1 MIRRRSQAVHRR
13 RLDVIYPLEAAVR
26 TKKAAVIPLRKSLR
40 EPRAADPPPLAADAR
55 LPLLLEKMPAL
66 LWTTDGDL
74 RILSCLGG
82 GFAALG
88 LDPGRL
94 VGRPLAESLGT
105 SDPECPA
112 LRAHARALAGQAF
125 GFEQEWEGRL
135 LQAHV
140 APLRDA
146 DGKIAGCAGIAFE
159 IGDRRGAEEAL
170 LRETERAQVTLAS
183 IGDGVIRTDPQG
195 RIDYLNP
202 VAERLT
208 GWSAAEAI
216 GFPAARV
223 FSIVDEATRRALP
236 APIESCIASGAV
248 VESPGYVL
256 LQSRDGRE
264 HSVRDSAA
272 PIYDRRG
279 ALIGAVLV
287 FKDVT
292 QLRGMEREM
301 TYLASHDALTGLLN
315 RREFEIRLKRAI
327 RSARGERRHALLSL
341 DLDQFKVVNDTCG
354 HLAGDEMLR
363 QITALLRSRVRRSDL
378 LARLGGDEF
387 GVLLEDCPLP
397 HARQIAEQMRRTVRE
412 FRFSW
417 RGQVFEAGVSIG
429 LVPIAPDTGDLSHV
443 LAAADAACYVAKD
456 GGRNRVHEYEADDTA
471 VVERHGEMQWIQR
484 IHGAFED
491 RRFRLYYQP
500 IQPIATGAGPEPGG
514 GAAGGLLCEIF
525 LRMLDKSGQLVA
537 PAAFICAAERYHLI
551 ASLDRWVVSTAFR
564 ALAEAQRREHARA
577 VHFAINL
584 SGQTLSEESF
594 LTFVIQE
601 LHASGVDSRRICFE
615 ITETAAISKLDG
627 AMRFITALKAKGCR
641 FVLDDFG
648 SGLSSFAYLRD
659 LPVDFL
665 KIDGEF
671 VQGMVGD
678 RVKRALVESIHQI
691 GNVMGIRTIA
701 ECVENRETLEAL
713 QRIGVDYAQGF
724 FLARPQPLVHD
735 V

>member
-1 MIRRRSQAVHRR
+1 LSYHSEAV
-13 RLDVIYPLEAAVR
+13 VR
-26 TKKAAVIPLRKSLR
+26 IQGAPVIPLRKVVR
-40 EPRAADPPPLAADAR
+40 ERRAAEPPPLAADER
-55 LPLLLEKMPAL
+55 LPLLLEQMPAL

-88 LDPGRL
+88 LDPGHL
-94 VGRPLAESLGT
+94 VGRTLAEYLGT
-105 SDPECPA
+105 ADPGAPA
-112 LRAHARALAGQAF
+112 LRAHAQALAGQSV

-135 LQAHV
+135 LQSHV
-140 APLRDA
+140 APLC
-146 DGKIAGCAGIAFE
+146 DGEGRIVGCAGIAFD
-159 IGDRRGAEEAL
+159 ITDRRAAEEAL
-170 LRETERAQVTLAS
+170 LSETERAQVTLAS
-183 IGDGVIRTDPQG
+183 IGDGVIRTDPEG

-216 GFPAARV
+216 GLPCARV
-223 FSIVDEATRRALP
+223 FSLVDEATRRALP
-236 APIESCIASGAV
+236 DPIASCIASGAV
-248 VESPGYVL
+248 FESTGHL
-256 LQSRDGRE
+256 LLGSRDGRE
-264 HSVRDSAA
+264 YAVRDSAA
-272 PIYDRRG
+272 PIHDRRG
-279 ALIGAVLV
+279 GLIGAVLV

-301 TYLASHDALTGLLN
+301 TYLASHDALTGLIN

-327 RSARGERRHALLSL
+327 RSARGERRHALLYL
-341 DLDQFKVVNDTCG
+341 DLDEFKVVNDTCG

-397 HARQIAEQMRRTVRE
+397 HARQIAEEMRRTVRE

-417 RGQVFEAGVSIG
+417 RGQLFEVGVSIG
-429 LVPIAPDTGDLSHV
+429 LVPIAADSGDLSHV
-443 LAAADAACYVAKD
+443 LSAADAACYVAKD
-456 GGRNRVHEYEADDTA
+456 SGRNRVHEYEADDTA
-471 VVERHGEMQWIQR
+471 VSERYGEMQWIHR

-500 IQPIATGAGPEPGG
+500 ILPVASEPGRDAGAGP
-514 GAAGGLLCEIF
+514 AGTLCEIF
-525 LRMLDKSGQLVA
+525 LRMLDRSGELVA

-564 ALAEAQRREHARA
+564 ALAEAQQRECAHP

-594 LTFVIQE
+594 LEFVVQE
-601 LHASGVDSRRICFE
+601 LHTSGVDSRRICFE

-627 AMRFITALKAKGCR
+627 AMRFITTLKAKGCR

-691 GNVMGIRTIA
+691 GNVMGIKTIA
-701 ECVENRETLEAL
+701 ECVENRDTLEAL
-713 QRIGVDYAQGF
+713 QKIGVDYAQGF
-724 FLARPQPLVHD
+724 FLARPQPLIHD